1 MYTIICLDHS
11 SSNNQEGEK
20 MRGRITKQKQMI
32 ISILKETDHPISI
45 NDIYIKIIDKLP
57 RIAKS
62 TIYRNI
68 DQLTSL
74 NLIEKFHFDDNEI
87 FYLYK
92 GNDQEHL
99 HFIVC
104 HECKKF
110 STLPSCPIRE
120 LEDSIEAEGFIIK
133 DHQFQISGICK
144 NCSLNHLPN

>member
-1 MYTIICLDHS
+1 MYTIICIDHS

-32 ISILKETDHPISI
+32 ISILKETDRPISI
-45 NDIYIKIIDKLP
+45 NDIYNKIIDKLP
-57 RIAKS
+57 RIAK
-62 TIYRNI
+62 
-68 DQLTSL
+68 
-74 NLIEKFHFDDNEI
+74 FHFDENEI

-92 GNDQEHL
+92 GNDQEHS

-110 STLPSCPIRE
+110 YTLPSCPIRE

-133 DHQFQISGICK
+133 DHKFQISGICK
-144 NCSLNHLPN
+144 NCSLNHLAN

>member
-1 MYTIICLDHS
+1 MTSVYIHIPFCNNICSYCDFCKILYNKYWADKYLDALT
-11 SSNNQEGEK
+11 NE
-20 MRGRITKQKQMI
+20 
-32 ISILKETDHPISI
+32 I
-45 NDIYIKIIDKLP
+45 NDIYNKIIDKLP

-74 NLIEKFHFDDNEI
+74 NLIEKFHFDENEI

-92 GNDQEHL
+92 GNDQEHS

-110 STLPSCPIRE
+110 YTLPSCPIRE

-133 DHQFQISGICK
+133 DHKFQISGICK
-144 NCSLNHLPN
+144 NCSLNHLAN